1 VCVSRAH
8 FLVQPRLAFPSL
20 IFLLFKRRLSTDYV
34 GLNVEARLMN
44 TSSESNFPRSL
55 MAAISVS
62 ALMAAAPPSF
72 AATEAEGLEFFEK
85 QIRPLL
91 ASHCYECHS
100 AEAKSLKGGL
110 RVDFRDG
117 LLKGGDTGPA
127 ISPGRPDQSLLV
139 EAVRYHNRE
148 LQMPPKRPLSSA
160 QVDALVEWVAMGAP
174 DPRETGAEIAVH
186 HKAMTVKEGR
196 DFWAFRPVAKPD
208 VPRPAGPE
216 SRIENP
222 IDAFHQ
228 RRLAQAGLNP
238 APPAGKR
245 DLIRRATYDLT
256 GLPPTQGEVE
266 AFLADDSPGAFRR
279 VVDRLLRSPQYGVR
293 WGRHWLDVARY
304 ADSNGRDEN
313 LAFGNAWRYRDYV
326 VNAFNNDKPFNRF
339 LIEQIAGDLLPDG
352 DRETFTATGFLQLGA
367 KVLAEGDKDKLI
379 MDTIDEQID
388 TMGKAF
394 LGMTLGCARC
404 HSHKFDPIPHEDYYA
419 LAAIFKS
426 SRTFDEGGRGAIK
439 YWYERSFADEEE
451 KKQIAEVDKQIA
463 KLKSAA
469 SGFKSRATVKLRE
482 EARAKAADYLVAAT
496 RFGPSATLEE
506 VARIAQPSG
515 LHPRILHTCRLHL
528 EYNQND
534 PFFSQWHERANDPA
548 AVEQHFGRLFREAE
562 AAFAK
567 ARKQDPKAKTLQD
580 KRLELARAA
589 LYDLSGFLT
598 VPAKPEHAFD
608 AETLAEYDRL
618 NEEARIFES
627 AAADITA
634 AMGITDGEIHKDIPL
649 HVRGS
654 HLNLGKP
661 VSRGVPQVMR
671 FSRRRV
677 KFPDQQS
684 GRLELARWMADERH
698 PLTARVFVNRVWRW
712 HFGRG
717 LVPTPNNFGVQ
728 GSKPTHPEL
737 LDWLTGEFVR
747 AGWSVKALHRLIMNS
762 QAYGMATQHDD
773 PARVLALDPSNLLW
787 SRFDIRRLEAEEIR
801 DSALAAAGLL
811 DKSLGGKTIPLRNRQ
826 FFFNHTSEDHTQYDK
841 LRRRS
846 LYLPVVRNH
855 LCGIFEQFDFPDPNL
870 PVGDRQTTTVA
881 PQALMMMNSTL
892 FMDAADTL
900 ARQALEL
907 NHASDDERVRFA
919 YQRALVRPP
928 SELERNRALQF
939 IEEMTGPPALLNSS
953 TVDEVANAAA
963 RQKAWSLF
971 CQSLLASNEF
981 IYLN

>member
-1 VCVSRAH
+1 MK
-8 FLVQPRLAFPSL
+8 L
-20 IFLLFKRRLSTDYV
+20 RRLTTFR
-34 GLNVEARLMN
+34 RLHWG
-44 TSSESNFPRSL
+44 
-55 MAAISVS
+55 AAATLGCVLG
-62 ALMAAAPPSF
+62 AHAAAPG
-72 AATEAEGLEFFEK
+72 GLEFFEK
-85 QIRPLL
+85 EIRPLL

-127 ISPGRPDQSLLV
+127 IAPGDPEKSLLI

-148 LQMPPKRPLSSA
+148 LQMPPKRPLTTT
-160 QVDALVEWVAMGAP
+160 QVDALRKWVAMGAP
-174 DPRETGAEIAVH
+174 DPRETGAKIADQ
-186 HKAMTVKEGR
+186 HKAMTVEEGR
-196 DFWAFRPVAKPD
+196 AFWAFKPLSNPAA
-208 VPRPAGPE
+208 PRPSAPDAL
-216 SRIENP
+216 IENP
-222 IDAFHQ
+222 IDLFHQ
-228 RRLAQAGLNP
+228 ARLAKAGLTP
-238 APPAGKR
+238 APPAAKR

-256 GLPPTQGEVE
+256 GLPPTRREVE
-266 AFLADDSPGAFRR
+266 EFLADNSPGAFRR

-326 VNAFNNDKPFNRF
+326 VDAFNNDKPFNRF
-339 LIEQIAGDLLPDG
+339 LIEQLAGDLLPDG
-352 DRETFTATGFLQLGA
+352 DRESFTATGFLQLGA
-367 KVLAEGDKDKLI
+367 KVLAEGDKEKLV

-404 HSHKFDPIPHEDYYA
+404 HSHKFDPVPQDDYYS

-426 SRTFDEGGRGAIK
+426 TATFAEGGRGAIK

-451 KKQIAEVDKQIA
+451 KKRIAAVDKEIA

-469 SGFKSRATVKLRE
+469 SGFKSRATVKLRG

-496 RFGPSATLEE
+496 KFRPSATLEE
-506 VARIAQPSG
+506 VAMIAEPKG

-528 EYNQND
+528 EYNKTD
-534 PFFSQWHERANDPA
+534 PFFSQWHERAGDPA
-548 AVEQHFGRLFREAE
+548 AVEKHFGAVFKEAE
-562 AAFAK
+562 TAFAA
-567 ARKQDPKAKTLQD
+567 ARKKDPKAKTLKD
-580 KRLELARAA
+580 ERLERARAA

-618 NEEARIFES
+618 SEEARVFES
-627 AAADITA
+627 AAADITS
-634 AMGITDGEIHKDIPL
+634 AMGVTDGEILKELPVHI
-649 HVRGS
+649 RGS
-654 HLNLGKP
+654 HLNMGKP
-661 VSRGVPQVMR
+661 VPRAVPQVMR
-671 FSRRRV
+671 FSRRSM
-677 KFPDQQS
+677 KFPEKQS
-684 GRLELARWMADERH
+684 GRLELARWMADDRH

-717 LVPTPNNFGVQ
+717 LVATPNNFGVQ
-728 GSKPTHPEL
+728 GNKPTHPEL
-737 LDWLTGEFVR
+737 LDWLAGEFIR
-747 AGWSVKALHRLIMNS
+747 SDWSVKSLHRLIMNS
-762 QAYGMATQHDD
+762 HAYRMATQPSN
-773 PARVLALDPSNLLW
+773 PARADQIDPSNLLW

-811 DKSLGGKTIPLRNRQ
+811 DKRLGGKTIPLRNRQ
-826 FFFNHTSEDHTQYDK
+826 FFFNHTSEDHTDYDK

-870 PVGDRQTTTVA
+870 PVGNRQTTTVA

-892 FMDAADTL
+892 FMDAGDAL
-900 ARQALEL
+900 AEQALDM
-907 NHASDDERVRFA
+907 NVANDGERIDFA

-928 SELERNRALQF
+928 SDVERKRALKF
-939 IEEMTGPPALLNSS
+939 IAELTGPPALLNSS
-953 TVDEVANAAA
+953 TVDEAANAEA
-963 RQKAWSLF
+963 RRRAWSLF

>member
-1 VCVSRAH
+1 MLWDTA
-8 FLVQPRLAFPSL
+8 A
-20 IFLLFKRRLSTDYV
+20 LFGCALGAVAAD
-34 GLNVEARLMN
+34 
-44 TSSESNFPRSL
+44 SS
-55 MAAISVS
+55 
-62 ALMAAAPPSF
+62 
-72 AATEAEGLEFFEK
+72 GLEFFEK
-85 QIRPLL
+85 EIRPLL
-91 ASHCYECHS
+91 LTHCYECHS
-100 AEAKSLKGGL
+100 AEAKHLKGGL

-127 ISPGRPDQSLLV
+127 ITPGNPDSSLLI

-148 LQMPPKRPLSSA
+148 LQMPPKRPLTPA
-160 QVDALVEWVAMGAP
+160 QVNALVKWVEMGAP
-174 DPRETGAEIAVH
+174 DPRETGAKIAEQ
-186 HKAMTVKEGR
+186 HKALTVKEGR
-196 DFWAFRPVAKPD
+196 EFWAFKPLAD
-208 VPRPAGPE
+208 PAVPRPSSPE
-216 SRIENP
+216 AKIENP

-228 RRLAQAGLNP
+228 LRLAEAGLTP
-238 APPAGKR
+238 APPANKR

-256 GLPPTQGEVE
+256 GLPPTRREVE
-266 AFLADDSPGAFRR
+266 DFLADDSPGAFRR

-326 VNAFNNDKPFNRF
+326 VNAFNHDKPFNRF
-339 LIEQIAGDLLPDG
+339 LIEQIAGDLLPDS

-367 KVLAEGDKDKLI
+367 KVLAEGDKDKLV

-404 HSHKFDPIPHEDYYA
+404 HSHKFDPVPQDDYYA

-426 SRTFDEGGRGAIK
+426 SRTFAEGGRGAIK
-439 YWYERSFADEEE
+439 YWYERDFADEEE
-451 KKQIAEVDKQIA
+451 KKRIAEVDKEIA
-463 KLKSAA
+463 KYRSAA
-469 SGFKSRATVKLRE
+469 SSFKSKATVTLRG

-496 RFGPSATLEE
+496 KFAPSATLEE
-506 VARIAQPSG
+506 VALIAKPKG

-528 EYNQND
+528 EYNKTD
-534 PFFSQWHERANDPA
+534 PFFAQWHERAGDPV
-548 AVEQHFGRLFREAE
+548 AVGKHFSALFHEAE
-562 AAFAK
+562 AALAD
-567 ARKQDPKAKTLQD
+567 ARKKNPKAKTLQD
-580 KRLELARAA
+580 ARLEAARAA

-608 AETLAEYDRL
+608 AETLAEYHRL
-618 NEEARIFES
+618 SEEARIFES

-634 AMGITDGEIHKDIPL
+634 AMGVTDGEIQKDIPL
-649 HVRGS
+649 HIRGS
-654 HLNLGKP
+654 HLNLGRP
-661 VSRGVPQVMR
+661 VPRGVPQVMR
-671 FSRRRV
+671 FSRRDL
-677 KFPDQQS
+677 KFPEKQS
-684 GRLELARWMADERH
+684 GRLELAQWMADDRH

-717 LVPTPNNFGVQ
+717 IVPTPNNFGVQ
-728 GSKPTHPEL
+728 GAEPTHPEL
-737 LDWLTGEFVR
+737 LDWLAGEFIR
-747 AGWSVKALHRLIMNS
+747 SGWSVKTLHRLIMNS
-762 QAYGMATQHDD
+762 HAYRMATQHANPDKADQVD
-773 PARVLALDPSNLLW
+773 PANLLW
-787 SRFDIRRLEAEEIR
+787 SRFEIRRLEAEEIR
-801 DSALAAAGLL
+801 DAALAAAGLL
-811 DKSLGGKTIPLRNRQ
+811 DKRLGGKTIPLRNRQ
-826 FFFNHTSEDHTQYDK
+826 FFFNHTSEDHTNYEK

-892 FMDAADTL
+892 FMDAGDAL
-900 ARQALEL
+900 ANQALSL
-907 NHASDDERVRFA
+907 DAAADGERIDFA

-928 SELERNRALQF
+928 SDPERERALRF
-939 IEEMTGPPALLNSS
+939 IAELTGPPALLNSS
-953 TVDEVANAAA
+953 TVDEAANAEA
-963 RQKAWSLF
+963 RRKAWSLF